1 MEVFI
6 MNKLIDVLVVKPGE
20 HPVIEKI
27 MNNFDAIREFI
38 GGVIDTLTLEEF
50 FDDGGNSNE
59 IFIVFNDEGKLKK
72 LKSNRHITK
81 DIIIAGTFV
90 ICCVNINGDLVS
102 LQADKIKII
111 MIDFLKQKKFQMMMY
126 KQILDLRIV
135 AGNKH
140 YIKVIVN

>member
-1 MEVFI
+1 

-90 ICCVNINGDLVS
+90 IYCVNINGDLVS
-102 LQADKIKII
+102 LQADKIKYYYDRFFETEEISDDDVQADI
-111 MIDFLKQKKFQMMMY
+111 GFTY
-126 KQILDLRIV
+126 CSW
-135 AGNKH
+135 
-140 YIKVIVN
+140 